1 MNQIDEILD
10 EVQSVTDL
18 LDGLAH
24 VWGDEG
30 VFRTCRDRLKK
41 LIKTHKTEDIIC
53 DHSVIDGDYCEAC
66 NDEYKQAIK
75 ENAATTHRR
84 RCPKCGAKGE
94 MFTPDLDW
102 CPSCKYTWSGT

>member
-1 MNQIDEILD
+1 MYQEQINEILD

-41 LIKTHKTEDIIC
+41 LIESHKTDDIIC
-53 DHSVIDGDYCEAC
+53 EHGVIDGDYCETC
-66 NDEYKQAIK
+66 NEEYKLAFK
-75 ENAATTHRR
+75 EN
-84 RCPKCGAKGE
+84 E
-94 MFTPDLDW
+94 
-102 CPSCKYTWSGT
+102 